1 MKKVIIAGA
10 TSGIGKELAKLFA
23 ENNYLV
29 GITGRRTKLLE
40 ELKAENH
47 ERFFIKTMDITDI
60 DTATI
65 KLQELVSELGG
76 LDMIVISSGT
86 GEINEQLDFNV
97 EKQTIDTNISGF
109 TCVADWAFRYF
120 NEQKSG
126 QIVAITS
133 IGGLR
138 GSRSATAYN
147 ASKAYQINYMEGLRQ
162 KTSKLYFPFYITDIR
177 PGLVNTDMAK
187 GDGLFWLMPL
197 EKASKQIFSAIQ
209 KKKKVAYVTKRWN
222 LVAFIMKHL
231 PRFIYDH
238 M

>member
-1 MKKVIIAGA
+1 MKKVIIVGA
-10 TSGIGKELAKLFA
+10 TSGIGKELAILFA

-40 ELKAENH
+40 ELKAENP
-47 ERFFIKTMDITDI
+47 EKYLIKTFDITE
-60 DTATI
+60 TNTSTI
-65 KLQELVSELGG
+65 KLQELVFELGG

-109 TCVADWAFRYF
+109 TCIADWAFRYF

-138 GSRSATAYN
+138 GSGNAPAYN
-147 ASKAYQINYMEGLRQ
+147 ASKAYQINYMEGLR
-162 KTSKLYFPFYITDIR
+162 KKANKLTFPIHITDIR
-177 PGLVNTDMAK
+177 PGLVDTDMAK
-187 GDGLFWLMPL
+187 GDGLLWVMPV
-197 EKASKQIFSAIQ
+197 KIATKQIYSAIRN
-209 KKKKVAYVTKRWN
+209 KKKVAYVTKRWRI
-222 LVAFIMKHL
+222 VAFIMKHL
-231 PRFIYDH
+231 PRFIYDQ

>member
-1 MKKVIIAGA
+1 MKKVIIVGA
-10 TSGIGKELAKLFA
+10 TSGIGKELAILFA

-40 ELKAENH
+40 ELKAENP
-47 ERFFIKTMDITDI
+47 EKYLIKTFDITE
-60 DTATI
+60 TNTSTI
-65 KLQELVSELGG
+65 KLQELVFELGG

-109 TCVADWAFRYF
+109 TCIADWAFRYF

-138 GSRSATAYN
+138 GSGNAPAYN
-147 ASKAYQINYMEGLRQ
+147 ASKAYQINYMEGLR
-162 KTSKLYFPFYITDIR
+162 KKANKLSFPLHITDIR
-177 PGLVNTDMAK
+177 PGLVDTDMAK
-187 GDGLFWLMPL
+187 GDGLLWVMPV
-197 EKASKQIFSAIQ
+197 KTATKQIYSAIQ
-209 KKKKVAYVTKRWN
+209 NKKKVAYVTKRWRI
-222 LVAFIMKHL
+222 VAFIMKHL
-231 PRFIYDH
+231 PRFIYDQ

>member
-1 MKKVIIAGA
+1 MKKVIIVGA
-10 TSGIGKELAKLFA
+10 TSGIGKELAILFA

-40 ELKAENH
+40 ELKAENP
-47 ERFFIKTMDITDI
+47 EKYLIKTFDITE
-60 DTATI
+60 TNTSTI
-65 KLQELVSELGG
+65 KLQELVFELGG

-109 TCVADWAFRYF
+109 TCIADWAFRYF

-138 GSRSATAYN
+138 GSGNAPAYN
-147 ASKAYQINYMEGLRQ
+147 ASKAYQINYMEGLR
-162 KTSKLYFPFYITDIR
+162 KKANKLTFPIHITDIR
-177 PGLVNTDMAK
+177 PGLVDTDMAK
-187 GDGLFWLMPL
+187 GDGLFWVMPVK
-197 EKASKQIFSAIQ
+197 KAVKQIYSAVQ
-209 KKKKVAYVTKRWN
+209 KKKKVAYVTKRWKI
-222 LVAFIMKHL
+222 VAFIMKNL
-231 PRFIYDH
+231 PRFIYDR

>member
-1 MKKVIIAGA
+1 MKKVIIVGA
-10 TSGIGKELAKLFA
+10 TSGIGKELAILFA

-40 ELKAENH
+40 ELKAENP
-47 ERFFIKTMDITDI
+47 EKYLIKTFDITE
-60 DTATI
+60 TNTSTI
-65 KLQELVSELGG
+65 KLQELVFELGG
-76 LDMIVISSGT
+76 LDIIVISSGT

-109 TCVADWAFRYF
+109 TCIADWAFRYF

-138 GSRSATAYN
+138 GSGNAPAYN
-147 ASKAYQINYMEGLRQ
+147 ASKAYQINYMEGLR
-162 KTSKLYFPFYITDIR
+162 KKANKLSFPLHITDIR
-177 PGLVNTDMAK
+177 PGLVDTDMAK
-187 GDGLFWLMPL
+187 GDGLLWVMPV
-197 EKASKQIFSAIQ
+197 KTATKQIYSAIQ
-209 KKKKVAYVTKRWN
+209 NKKKVAYVTKRCRI
-222 LVAFIMKHL
+222 VAFIMKHL
-231 PRFIYDH
+231 PRFIYDQ

>member
-1 MKKVIIAGA
+1 MKKVIIVGA
-10 TSGIGKELAKLFA
+10 TSGIGKELAILFA

-40 ELKAENH
+40 ELKAENP
-47 ERFFIKTMDITDI
+47 EKYLIKTFDITE
-60 DTATI
+60 TNTSTI
-65 KLQELVSELGG
+65 KLQELVFELGG

-97 EKQTIDTNISGF
+97 EKQTIGTNISGF
-109 TCVADWAFRYF
+109 TCIADWAFRYF

-138 GSRSATAYN
+138 GSGNAPAYN
-147 ASKAYQINYMEGLRQ
+147 ASKAYQINYMEGLR
-162 KTSKLYFPFYITDIR
+162 KKANKLTFPIHITDIR
-177 PGLVNTDMAK
+177 PGLVDTDMAK
-187 GDGLFWLMPL
+187 GDGLFWVMPVK
-197 EKASKQIFSAIQ
+197 KAVKQIYSAVQ
-209 KKKKVAYVTKRWN
+209 KKKKVAYVTKRWKI
-222 LVAFIMKHL
+222 VAFIMKNL
-231 PRFIYDH
+231 PRFIYDR

>member
-1 MKKVIIAGA
+1 MKKVIIVGA
-10 TSGIGKELAKLFA
+10 TSGIGKELAILFA

-40 ELKAENH
+40 ELKSKNPEK
-47 ERFFIKTMDITDI
+47 FFIKTFDITE
-60 DTATI
+60 TNTSTI
-65 KLQELVSELGG
+65 KLQELVFELGG

-109 TCVADWAFRYF
+109 TCIADWAFRYF

-138 GSRSATAYN
+138 GSGNAPAYN
-147 ASKAYQINYMEGLRQ
+147 ASKAYQINYMEGLR
-162 KTSKLYFPFYITDIR
+162 KKANKLSFPLLITDIR
-177 PGLVNTDMAK
+177 PGLVDTDMAK
-187 GDGLFWLMPL
+187 GDGLLWVMPVK
-197 EKASKQIFSAIQ
+197 KAVKQIYSAVQ
-209 KKKKVAYVTKRWN
+209 KKKKVAYVTKRWKI
-222 LVAFIMKHL
+222 VAFITKHL
-231 PRFIYDH
+231 PRLIYDR